1 MSCSVIIVAGG
12 SGSRMG
18 VDLPKQFLELKGKPV
33 LMHTIERFYNYNNN
47 LHIVLVLPQAYIDY
61 WNSLIKEYNFTI
73 KHTVTNGGTT
83 RFNSVKN
90 GLDMISNDSDMI
102 AVHDGARPLVSDK
115 TIDNCFIMAEEKG
128 AAIPVIDVDD
138 SLRMVTGNGSEHVD
152 RGNYKRVQ
160 TPQIFS
166 ADVIVK
172 AYDMGYDSKFTDDAS
187 VVEAAGHKIW
197 LADGNIE
204 NIKITHKT
212 DMIIAEAIIDN
223 VI

>member
-1 MSCSVIIVAGG
+1 MSSSVIIVAGG

-18 VDLPKQFLELKGKPV
+18 GDLPKQFLELKGKPV
-33 LMHTIERFYNYNNN
+33 LMHTIERFYGYNNN

-61 WNSLIKEYNFTI
+61 WNSLIKKCNFTI
-73 KHTVTNGGTT
+73 KHSVTTGGAT

-90 GLDMISNDSDMI
+90 GLSIISGDADFV

-115 TIDNCFIMAEEKG
+115 TIDNCFTMAKENG

-138 SLRMVTGNGSEHVD
+138 SLRMVTDNGSEHVE
-152 RGNYKRVQ
+152 RSSYKRVQ
-160 TPQIFS
+160 TPQVFR
-166 ADVIVK
+166 ADIIVK
-172 AYDMGYDSKFTDDAS
+172 AYDLGYDPVFTDDAS

-212 DMIIAEAIIDN
+212 DMVIAEAIIDN

>member
-1 MSCSVIIVAGG
+1 
-12 SGSRMG
+12 
-18 VDLPKQFLELKGKPV
+18 
-33 LMHTIERFYNYNNN
+33 
-47 LHIVLVLPQAYIDY
+47 
-61 WNSLIKEYNFTI
+61 
-73 KHTVTNGGTT
+73 
-83 RFNSVKN
+83 
-90 GLDMISNDSDMI
+90 MISNDSDMI

>member
-1 MSCSVIIVAGG
+1 MNCSVIIVAGG

-47 LHIVLVLPQAYIDY
+47 QHIVLVLPQAYIDY

-73 KHTVTNGGTT
+73 KHSVTTGGAT

-90 GLDMISNDSDMI
+90 GLNMIGNDSDMI
-102 AVHDGARPLVSDK
+102 AVHDGARPLVSDE
-115 TIDNCFIMAEEKG
+115 TIDNCFSMAEEKG

-152 RGNYKRVQ
+152 RSNYKRVQ
-160 TPQIFS
+160 TPQVFS

-187 VVEAAGHKIW
+187 VVEAAGHRIW